1 MTIRLDYQP
10 LGFGL
15 DEDSGLSNPQVGHLI
30 GVENYELVFGDE
42 GLRRTNGYEVFDG
55 RAQPHL
61 AALSVIEFDTGV
73 SEIEAGD
80 TITGPTGSARVVR
93 AQVDSGTWAG
103 ANAVGRLI
111 VTALTG
117 TIAPNDDLEVAA
129 VPSATATAFSA
140 STIEDANYAADIA
153 AARNYYRGLIAKPPG
168 EGPILG
174 VKVWNSTVLA
184 MRADAGGVTA
194 TLWRSTAAGWVAV
207 RTGLRAGGRMRAIV
221 ANFVGDSAEQA
232 LYVVDGRN
240 RYFRISQTWAVT
252 FGPDV
257 FDTEITS
264 TTSLTPGLG
273 TRVFNFTG
281 TGKVWTGG
289 QRVIAYSAANAAN
302 YMVGAVAS
310 ITTSSVTVTIDGFG
324 GTTAADWHL
333 CREDSQDRPYLLAEH
348 KNYLMLG
355 YPRGQLQ
362 TSDVGEPMVVGIASD
377 AFGVG
382 AEITD
387 LRGMRGD
394 VLGVFTATGVSL
406 LYGDGSTSKPWE
418 MRDHTGSNGSLA
430 DAAQEIGGDAVYAS
444 AAGIHTMSGT
454 QAFGDFAYTNI
465 GRKAQRSIRETLR
478 AYRCTALSRKDGQY
492 RVYGSDGLVLVM
504 TVYGNPNPKTVR
516 FTKLRYPHQAV
527 CADGTMAADGEEFMV
542 FGTDDGW
549 VMRDRVGTTFN
560 GQDIVAFF
568 RTSYWH
574 AKAPQIRKRWRKLVL
589 DVDTGLSP
597 ISLVFRQDIDFFG
610 ADQGEAQNYSLQVGG
625 GYYDSSYFDEFFFDG
640 EAASS
645 VHASID
651 GIGRHMSLIVV
662 SDGDTEPHIVRGLHM
677 QFSPLA
683 LQR

>member
-15 DEDSGLSNPQVGHLI
+15 DEDSGLSNPSAGHLI

-42 GLRRTNGYEVFDG
+42 GLRRTNGYEAFDG
-55 RAQPHL
+55 RAQPHR
-61 AALSVIEFDTGV
+61 ATVSVIVFDTGV

-80 TITGPTGSARVVR
+80 TVTGPTGSARVVR
-93 AQVDSGTWAG
+93 VQVDSGTWAG

-111 VTALTG
+111 VTAVTG
-117 TIAPNDDLEVAA
+117 TIAPNDDLEVSA

-153 AARNYYRGLIAKPPG
+153 AARNYYRGLIGRPPG

-184 MRADAGGVTA
+184 LRAAVGGVTA
-194 TLWRSTAAGWVAV
+194 TLWRSTASGWEAV

-221 ANFVGDSAEQA
+221 ANFVGDAAEQS

-240 RYFRISQTWAVT
+240 RYFRITQAWALN
-252 FGPDV
+252 FGPAV
-257 FDTEITS
+257 FDTEGTS
-264 TTSLTPGLG
+264 TNSITPGTGSRTFNTAEGGRLWTSG
-273 TRVFNFTG
+273 QVLRV
-281 TGKVWTGG
+281 
-289 QRVIAYSAANAAN
+289 YSASNAAN
-302 YMVGAVAS
+302 FVVGTVTSSTA
-310 ITTSSVTVTIDGFG
+310 SSVTINVTSFG
-324 GTTAADWHL
+324 GVAATDWHI

-362 TSDVGEPMVVGIASD
+362 TSDVGDPMVVGASSD

-406 LYGDGSTSKPWE
+406 LYGDGSTAKPWE

-504 TVYGNPNPKTVR
+504 TVYGNPNPSTVR

-574 AKAPQIRKRWRKLVL
+574 AKTPQIRKRWRKLVL
-589 DVDTGLSP
+589 DVDTGLSA
-597 ISLVFRQDIDFFG
+597 IALVFRQDIDFFG
-610 ADQGEAQNYSLQVGG
+610 ADQGDAQNYDVQVGG
-625 GYYDSSYFDEFFFDG
+625 GYYDASYFDEFFYDG
-640 EAASS
+640 AAASS